1 MADLNDIY
9 DRLGQLSATTQ
20 HIAEEQRR
28 ATCRGEK
35 LAAKL
40 DEVHDEV
47 KATTASQ
54 TDLKTQVDGMKPHV
68 EDYKN
73 LKQKA
78 LTIWSMVTLAAGFGG
93 ALAFDFVKGFWK

>member
-28 ATCRGEK
+28 ATCRAEK

-47 KATTASQ
+47 KVATSAHA
-54 TDLKTQVDGMKPHV
+54 DLKVQVESMRPHV
-68 EDYKN
+68 DDYKN

-78 LTIWSMVTLAAGFGG
+78 LVLWSAVTIVASFGG
-93 ALAFDFVKGFWK
+93 VLVVDFVKGLWK